1 LLAGPLSRETF
12 ELTSKGNATIVTRCF
27 FGQFYRPGPPPESGK
42 SITATGGA
50 PFIRLSRVS
59 PVGGRSG
66 RGTSLAEN
74 WTNHMSK
81 QSPAEVVASLENPFA
96 KKDEQAFRVPGQ
108 IASTPGPY
116 EEALKAGWELQQ
128 RPYQAAG
135 VKNIQRQH
143 QKNRMTIWERI
154 RFLSDAEPT
163 VLYQNWG
170 PNLDGASLVTA
181 IIKVNGRDVALYGHD
196 FTVRAGSMDATNG
209 AKLARL
215 FELAARQRIPVVGIN
230 DSAGAFIPAGVGGL
244 DGYAEAFAALRKIS
258 GIVPSIMCMF
268 GYNAGGG
275 SYLPRQGSFL
285 IQPNDTFFGLTG
297 PGVVKSVLG
306 EDVTPDE
313 LGGPGVHSQSGV
325 TDFVVKDEVAALR
338 KVRALL
344 NYLPSYNGELAPY
357 QASSDPITRKTW
369 DIDILLKK
377 AFNSPTGFNTP
388 IDVSILIQQLC
399 DHGDFLEIQPDRA
412 RNTVTALGRMGGN
425 VIGFVANNSAVASGQ
440 VDIDAAY
447 KNARF
452 IRFCNLYNIPVIFLE
467 DTTGF
472 LPGKEQESGGIVQA
486 GRAMLDAIVDLR
498 TPRFLVL
505 VRNAYG
511 GAYAS
516 FNSYAVGADFVVAL
530 PTTRVAVMGPAGV
543 EYVYKDEMRK
553 IRGVVA
559 GKIKAETEAQIAAG
573 LSESEA
579 ADAARELVN
588 GWVKAEESLL
598 ARRYERELMNPNE
611 ALSLGSISQIVMP
624 SDLRQVLAENMAFYL
639 RRYQPGPLQSVQRE
653 FH

>member
-1 LLAGPLSRETF
+1 MSDPSDQPQ
-12 ELTSKGNATIVTRCF
+12 SATDDSV
-27 FGQFYRPGPPPESGK
+27 
-42 SITATGGA
+42 AA
-50 PFIRLSRVS
+50 PS
-59 PVGGRSG
+59 
-66 RGTSLAEN
+66 
-74 WTNHMSK
+74 
-81 QSPAEVVASLENPFA
+81 ASLTNPFA
-96 KKDEQAFRVPGQ
+96 TAEHESFEVPGQ
-108 IASTPGPY
+108 IHTTPGLF
-116 EEALKAGWELQQ
+116 EEAMLAGANLQR
-128 RPYQAAG
+128 RPHTAAG
-135 VKNIQRQH
+135 VRSIQRQH
-143 QKNRMTIWERI
+143 LKKRMTVWERI
-154 RFLSDAEPT
+154 DCLADEPPR

-181 IIKVNGRDVALYGHD
+181 LIRVGGRDVAIYGHD

-209 AKLARL
+209 EKLARL
-215 FELAARQRIPVVGIN
+215 FELAAKQRIPLVGLN
-230 DSAGAFIPAGVGGL
+230 DSAGAYIPAGVGGL
-244 DGYAEAFAALRKIS
+244 DGYADAFTALRKIS

-268 GYNAGGG
+268 GFNAGGG

-313 LGGPGVHSQSGV
+313 LGGPNVHSQSGV
-325 TDFVVKDEVAALR
+325 TDFVVPDEVSALR
-338 KVRALL
+338 KVRELL
-344 NYLPSYNGELAPY
+344 KYLPSANDSLAPY
-357 QASSDPITRKTW
+357 QPSSDPVTRKTW

-388 IDVSILIQQLC
+388 IDITVLIQQLC
-399 DHGDFLEIQPDRA
+399 DHGDFLELQAERA
-412 RNTVTALGRMGGN
+412 RNTITALGRMGGN

-440 VDIDAAY
+440 IDIDAAY

-452 IRFCNLYNIPVIFLE
+452 IRFCNLYNIPIIFLE

-472 LPGKEQESGGIVQA
+472 LPGREQESRGIVQA

-505 VRNAYG
+505 VRNAFG

-516 FNSYAVGADFVVAL
+516 YNNYSTGADFVVAL

-543 EYVYKDEMRK
+543 EYVYKDELRK
-553 IRGVVA
+553 LR
-559 GKIKAETEAQIAAG
+559 AEAKTRLAREAEAQRAAG
-573 LSESEA
+573 LAQGEA
-579 ADAARELVN
+579 QDAARALVN
-588 GWVKAEESLL
+588 AWMKSEEQLL
-598 ARRYERELMNPNE
+598 AQRYERELMNPNE

-624 SDLRQVLAENMAFYL
+624 SELRQVLAEHMDFCL
-639 RRYQPGPLQSVQRE
+639 RRYQPAPMGGVQRE

>member
-1 LLAGPLSRETF
+1 
-12 ELTSKGNATIVTRCF
+12 
-27 FGQFYRPGPPPESGK
+27 
-42 SITATGGA
+42 
-50 PFIRLSRVS
+50 
-59 PVGGRSG
+59 
-66 RGTSLAEN
+66 
-74 WTNHMSK
+74 
-81 QSPAEVVASLENPFA
+81 
-96 KKDEQAFRVPGQ
+96 
-108 IASTPGPY
+108 
-116 EEALKAGWELQQ
+116 
-128 RPYQAAG
+128 
-135 VKNIQRQH
+135 
-143 QKNRMTIWERI
+143 
-154 RFLSDAEPT
+154 
-163 VLYQNWG
+163 
-170 PNLDGASLVTA
+170 
-181 IIKVNGRDVALYGHD
+181 
-196 FTVRAGSMDATNG
+196 
-209 AKLARL
+209 
-215 FELAARQRIPVVGIN
+215 
-230 DSAGAFIPAGVGGL
+230 
-244 DGYAEAFAALRKIS
+244 
-258 GIVPSIMCMF
+258 
-268 GYNAGGG
+268 
-275 SYLPRQGSFL
+275 
-285 IQPNDTFFGLTG
+285 
-297 PGVVKSVLG
+297 
-306 EDVTPDE
+306 
-313 LGGPGVHSQSGV
+313 V

-344 NYLPSYNGELAPY
+344 NYLPSYNGELAPH

-472 LPGKEQESGGIVQA
+472 LPGKEQETGGIVQA

-511 GAYAS
+511 GAYAA

-553 IRGVVA
+553 IRSAVD
-559 GKIKAETEAQIAAG
+559 GKIKAETRAQLAAG

-588 GWVKAEESLL
+588 GWVRAEEALL
-598 ARRYERELMNPNE
+598 AKRYERELMNPNE

-624 SDLRQVLAENMAFYL
+624 SELRQVLAENMAFYL

>member
-1 LLAGPLSRETF
+1 MT
-12 ELTSKGNATIVTRCF
+12 KNNVI
-27 FGQFYRPGPPPESGK
+27 
-42 SITATGGA
+42 
-50 PFIRLSRVS
+50 
-59 PVGGRSG
+59 
-66 RGTSLAEN
+66 
-74 WTNHMSK
+74 
-81 QSPAEVVASLENPFA
+81 ASLDNPFA
-96 KKDEQAFRVPGQ
+96 ENAEPEFRVPGQ
-108 IASTPGPY
+108 IASAPGLY
-116 EEALKAGWELQQ
+116 EESLKAGWELQQ
-128 RPYQAAG
+128 RPYRTAG

-154 RFLSDAEPT
+154 RYLSDDKPT

-215 FELAARQRIPVVGIN
+215 FQLAAKQRIPVVGIN

-244 DGYAEAFAALRKIS
+244 DGYAEAFAALRRIS

-268 GYNAGGG
+268 GFNAGGG

-285 IQPNDTFFGLTG
+285 IQPQETFFGLTG

-306 EDVTPDE
+306 EDITPDE

-344 NYLPSYNGELAPY
+344 NYLPSFNGELAPY
-357 QASSDPITRKTW
+357 QASSDPIDRKTW
-369 DIDILLKK
+369 DIDLLLKK

-388 IDVSILIQQLC
+388 IDITILIQQLC
-399 DHGDFLEIQPDRA
+399 DHGDFLEIQPERA
-412 RNTVTALGRMGGN
+412 RNTITALGRMGGN
-425 VIGFVANNSAVASGQ
+425 VVGFVANNSAVASGQ
-440 VDIDAAY
+440 VDIAAAY

-452 IRFCNLYNIPVIFLE
+452 IRFCNLYNIPIIFLE

-472 LPGKEQESGGIVQA
+472 LPGREQESGGIVQA

-505 VRNAYG
+505 VRNAFG

-516 FNSYAVGADFVVAL
+516 FNSIPTGADFVVAL

-543 EYVYKDEMRK
+543 EYVYKDELRK
-553 IRGVVA
+553 IRGSVA
-559 GKIKAETEAQIAAG
+559 AKLKAETQAQLEAG
-573 LSESEA
+573 LSEAQA
-579 ADAARELVN
+579 AAAAQHLV
-588 GWVKAEESLL
+588 GDWVKSEEALL
-598 ARRYERELMNPNE
+598 AQRYARELMNPNE

-624 SDLRQVLAENMAFYL
+624 SHLRQVLAENMAFYL
-639 RRYQPGPLQSVQRE
+639 RRYRPEPLLSVQRE